1 MKNSHFSQ
9 TVLEMFMYPIQ
20 IHAYL
25 WHYLVHRSLFSGEM
39 DIKTQTSNSLSLSH
53 SECKTKF
60 KLNDAE
66 RMNKSLPNTNRNHLW
81 ILQIAI
87 SKVKRMNFGSKTLDQ
102 AREQERR
109 LRQRHGSCS
118 VCFSVQSKY
127 WWKKR
132 KLFSIFIELLISD
145 GAPISTAFFQCIL

>member
-1 MKNSHFSQ
+1 
-9 TVLEMFMYPIQ
+9 MFMYPIQ

-39 DIKTQTSNSLSLSH
+39 DIKTQTSNSLSLAHAPSL
-53 SECKTKF
+53 SWPECKTKF

-87 SKVKRMNFGSKTLDQ
+87 SKVKRTKLWMLDSNVRNETFLVQ
-102 AREQERR
+102 KLWIKRGNRRDDWDSDMAHVVYVSPFNQNIGGKRENYFR
-109 LRQRHGSCS
+109 
-118 VCFSVQSKY
+118 FSLNY
-127 WWKKR
+127 
-132 KLFSIFIELLISD
+132 
-145 GAPISTAFFQCIL
+145 